1 MQDKDKNKDKQNAT
15 FLGSFIPSRNVKINP
30 TGKVEPA
37 YFIGTENGIEDIDC
51 PPDEGE
57 LPDQEWADQPKEYD
71 P

>member
-1 MQDKDKNKDKQNAT
+1 MQDKDKNKDKQNAI
-15 FLGSFIPSRNVKINP
+15 FMGEFIPSNVKIDK
-30 TGKVEPA
+30 TGKSEPA